1 MASAYALDSDMIGDD
16 VLGVAGLTPGGVGA
30 IGTFAMSIIALIKA
44 WPVLAKLSIDQRA
57 AKRLEGREEAA
68 GYLDRIERMETRQMA
83 AEKRTHEIELKF
95 TVALGAYRIVAS
107 ELQRISP
114 ESSALMQAQAL
125 LTAAYP
131 VPGEMPPELTDILHT
146 TPAR

>member
-1 MASAYALDSDMIGDD
+1 MIGED

-30 IGTFAMSIIALIKA
+30 IGTFGVTIVALIKA
-44 WPVLAKLSIDQRA
+44 WPVLAKQAIDARA
-57 AKRLEGREEAA
+57 ARRAEGREEALTA
-68 GYLDRIERMETRQMA
+68 HAKLEALEARMTA
-83 AEKRTHEIELKF
+83 TEKHAHDIELKF

-131 VPGEMPPELTDILHT
+131 VPGEMPPAISDILHT
-146 TPAR
+146 VAAK